1 MSARLPK
8 SSAAY
13 FPRHGGP
20 VCAHASAIRSPAA
33 GPSTRMIWFSSRVRP
48 GSRPWGMV
56 AITARGNYRSQAVML
71 RIGMVP
77 EPWRD
82 FDHPNLA
89 DDHPL
94 KAHVTWSLKRP

>member
-1 MSARLPK
+1 MTGLRVAIQANQQR
-8 SSAAY
+8 
-13 FPRHGGP
+13 FGGP
-20 VCAHASAIRSPAA
+20 VAISVAKLR
-33 GPSTRMIWFSSRVRP
+33 GPVDEII
-48 GSRPWGMV
+48 

-82 FDHPNLA
+82 FDHPKLA